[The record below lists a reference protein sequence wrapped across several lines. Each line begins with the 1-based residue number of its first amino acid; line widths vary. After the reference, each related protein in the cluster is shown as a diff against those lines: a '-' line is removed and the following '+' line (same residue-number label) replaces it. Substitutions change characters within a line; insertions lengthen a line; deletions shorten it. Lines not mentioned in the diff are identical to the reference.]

1 MKTVSLLIALFGLS
15 ACFATNNN
23 ASEDGVKPMKQYA
36 SIERQKCPKS
46 RYRGVG
52 KRLEC
57 KHKVRAELNAKYN
70 KEEEKDETAK

>member
-1 MKTVSLLIALFGLS
+1 MKTISLLIALFGLS
-15 ACFATNNN
+15 ACFATNNST
-23 ASEDGVKPMKQYA
+23 SEDGAKPMKIY
-36 SIERQKCPKS
+36 SNLERQKCPKS

-70 KEEEKDETAK
+70 NEAQDETK